1 MKIVVLDWNTI
12 AAGGDISC
20 SELEKLGDVRIF
32 PMTPPEQ
39 TVQNISDAE
48 IVLCNKVLITRDVMD
63 KCPNIK
69 YIGLFATGFNNV
81 DIEYAAQKNIT
92 VCNAGSYSTDAV
104 AQQTFAYIL
113 DRFSRIRDYD
123 NAVKNNEWINS
134 PTFSY
139 FPIPTAEL
147 SGKTISIVGYGS
159 IGKKVARIAD
169 AFGMNVIISTRTKPQ
184 DCPYE
189 LTDIFIAAQKADIL
203 TFHCPLTPQTKG
215 IVNSEL
221 LSVMKPSAI
230 LINTSRGGVVNEYD
244 LADALNN
251 NKISAAYLDVLG
263 KEPMSPDTPLRYA
276 VNCIIT
282 PHTAWAAYET
292 RLRLVNI
299 VCGNVKAW
307 LDGKPHN
314 KVN

>member
-12 AAGGDISC
+12 AADGDISC

-32 PMTPPEQ
+32 PMTLPEQ

-123 NAVKNNEWINS
+123 NAVKNNEWIDS

-169 AFGMNVIISTRTKPQ
+169 AFGMNIIISTRTKPQ

-189 LTDIFIAAQKADIL
+189 LTDIFTAAQKADIL

-230 LINTSRGGVVNEYD
+230 LINTSRGGVANEYD

>member
-12 AAGGDISC
+12 AADGDISC

-32 PMTPPEQ
+32 PMTSPEQ

-123 NAVKNNEWINS
+123 NAVKNNEWIDS

-159 IGKKVARIAD
+159 IGKKVAHIAD

-189 LTDIFIAAQKADIL
+189 LTDIFTAAKKADIL

>member
-12 AAGGDISC
+12 AADGDISC

-32 PMTPPEQ
+32 PMTLPEQ

-123 NAVKNNEWINS
+123 NAVKNNEWIDS

-169 AFGMNVIISTRTKPQ
+169 AFGMNIIISTRTKPQ

-189 LTDIFIAAQKADIL
+189 LTDIFTAAQKADIL

>member
-12 AAGGDISC
+12 AADGDISC

-32 PMTPPEQ
+32 PMTSPEQ

-48 IVLCNKVLITRDVMD
+48 IVLCNKVLITRDIMD

-123 NAVKNNEWINS
+123 NAVKNNEWIDS

-159 IGKKVARIAD
+159 IGKKVAHIAD

-189 LTDIFIAAQKADIL
+189 LTDIFTAAKKADIL